1 MWLRNLIYK
10 IQIMKNSPENCVVG
24 SIFVHFSNIVLWTA
38 LFSAIFTVVF
48 IPANPVR
55 KLIGI
60 ACILG
65 LIADYLCMSSVV
77 PVLDNPFKKNN
88 NNGGG
93 NYLSDIEA
101 ATKEAEQ
108 PGATLVNLF

>member
-48 IPANPVR
+48 IPASPVR

-65 LIADYLCMSSVV
+65 LIADFLCMSSVV
-77 PVLDNPFKKNN
+77 PVLDNPFKKKK

-108 PGATLVNLF
+108 PGVTLGNLF

>member
-1 MWLRNLIYK
+1 MWLKNLIYK
-10 IQIMKNSPENCVVG
+10 LQIMKNSPENCLVG
-24 SIFVHFSNIVLWTA
+24 TIFVHFSNIVLWTA

-48 IPANPVR
+48 IPASPVR

-108 PGATLVNLF
+108 PGATLGNLF